1 LSGDQTLE
9 VVVNFSV
16 KKIFI
21 LLLAFGTFACSND
34 KSPKL
39 VPVYPPA
46 PGEKISDVGEVNKES
61 FRPALDILF
70 IIDDSGSMGEHQQN
84 LSANIGLFTD
94 AIVKT
99 KFLDYHI
106 GVITSTAQAG
116 MSFGFGGNGSANCCG
131 KLAGSPNYVERSTPN
146 GIQALQANL
155 LVGTNGDSREAFFD
169 PLVMALSPQLA
180 VGANKGFLRKDAYL
194 ALVFITDTDDQSQAN
209 DVKSTL
215 DFLKAIKGSL
225 DKVLVGAAY
234 IPDSELGSAADGKCP
249 GESEVQSLDNL
260 PQFFKQTNALTFSLC
275 APDYGAKLVDLGELI
290 ATKAK
295 TMYLQK
301 IPKRGT
307 IKITI
312 GTDVLPNDSKTGWT
326 YNPALNGIE
335 FGPNID
341 WDKYPDNTYPV
352 VDFETIPVSNLF
364 TK

>member
-1 LSGDQTLE
+1 MNVSARYLA
-9 VVVNFSV
+9 NFSSSM
-16 KKIFI
+16 KKIAA
-21 LLLAFGTFACSND
+21 LALAIFVFGCSDD

-39 VPVYPPA
+39 IPVYPPA
-46 PGEKISDVGEVNKES
+46 PGEKVSDVGEVSKES

-84 LSANIGLFTD
+84 LSTNIGLFTD

-106 GVITSTAQAG
+106 GVITSTSG
-116 MSFGFGGNGSANCCG
+116 ISSFGSSYKNCCG
-131 KLAGSPNYVERSTPN
+131 KLAGNPTYIERTTPN
-146 GIQALQANL
+146 GIQALQSNL
-155 LVGTNGDSREAFFD
+155 LVGTNGDYTETFFD
-169 PLVMALSPQLA
+169 PIVMALSPQLA
-180 VGANKGFLRKDAYL
+180 AGYNKGFIRKDAYL
-194 ALVFITDTDDQSQAN
+194 ALVFITDTDDQSKAN

-215 DFLKAIKGSL
+215 DFLKATKGSL
-225 DKVLVGAAY
+225 DKVLVGAAFV
-234 IPDSELGSAADGKCP
+234 PDAEFNTCP
-249 GESEVQSLDNL
+249 AESEVQSLDNL

-312 GTDVLPNDSKTGWT
+312 GTDVLPNDSKAGWT
-326 YNPALNGIE
+326 YNPAINGIE